1 MSLFKYLRTLIVNK
15 SGILTIPGT
24 VKKKIK
30 TYKKTERDMKRP
42 KAKFYL
48 RR

>member
-24 VKKKIK
+24 VKKNKNS
-30 TYKKTERDMKRP
+30 KKTERDMKRP